1 MHWRVLAS
9 NRVMTFNAGFRRILL
24 TSRLA
29 LHNKREFLAHFA
41 KRREIRVFTQD
52 GSLFLRWITQREFQ
66 RSSSSWD
73 LPGWW
78 AAKPDWH
85 ALKRGAKTVIIF
97 RGQKLEVWRGGGK
110 GRVMWQIRVG
120 GWRWMRN
127 EASGY
132 EMASMINQNDSLYV
146 SRKNVQS
153 RRFYTQLY
161 KWVPVNCQWRLMK
174 CWGRGGEG
182 GGEGGREG
190 GGESKPQWNG
200 NH

>member
-1 MHWRVLAS
+1 MDHS
-9 NRVMTFNAGFRRILL
+9 
-24 TSRLA
+24 SS
-29 LHNKREFLAHFA
+29 
-41 KRREIRVFTQD
+41 D
-52 GSLFLRWITQREFQ
+52 GSPHANFKGVLRHETCQVDGRQNRIDTHLNEVRKLWLSLE
-66 RSSSSWD
+66 
-73 LPGWW
+73 
-78 AAKPDWH
+78 AKNS
-85 ALKRGAKTVIIF
+85 RFG
-97 RGQKLEVWRGGGK
+97 GGGGK

>member
-1 MHWRVLAS
+1 MFYGNLHWRVLAS

-52 GSLFLRWITQREFQ
+52 GSLFLRWITPREFQ
-66 RSSSSWD
+66 RSSSSRD
-73 LPGWW
+73 LPGSFVIAFHNWW
-78 AAKPDWH
+78 AAKSDWH

-97 RGQKLEVWRGGGK
+97 RGQKLEVWGGE

-146 SRKNVQS
+146 SRKFTIQKI
-153 RRFYTQLY
+153 LH
-161 KWVPVNCQWRLMK
+161 PVV
-174 CWGRGGEG
+174 
-182 GGEGGREG
+182 
-190 GGESKPQWNG
+190 
-200 NH
+200 

>member
-1 MHWRVLAS
+1 MINYLKKLKKQERDTAEKMVYGNLHWRVLAS

-52 GSLFLRWITQREFQ
+52 GSLFLRWITPREFQ

-97 RGQKLEVWRGGGK
+97 WGQKLEVWGGGRE
-110 GRVMWQIRVG
+110 GRVIWQIRVG
-120 GWRWMRN
+120 GRRWMRN

-146 SRKNVQS
+146 SRKFTIQKI
-153 RRFYTQLY
+153 LH
-161 KWVPVNCQWRLMK
+161 PVV
-174 CWGRGGEG
+174 
-182 GGEGGREG
+182 
-190 GGESKPQWNG
+190 
-200 NH
+200 